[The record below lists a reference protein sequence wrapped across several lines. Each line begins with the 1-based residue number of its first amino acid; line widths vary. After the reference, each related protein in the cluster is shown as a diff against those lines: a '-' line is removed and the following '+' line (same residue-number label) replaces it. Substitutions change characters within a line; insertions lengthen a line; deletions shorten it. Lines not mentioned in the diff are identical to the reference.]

1 MEQTNSGRI
10 ATVAQTV
17 AGEDNAM
24 LIEELETPVKEEARP
39 GGDDF
44 QPPSGRL
51 DLKRMEEMEK
61 MIMQQ

>member
-39 GGDDF
+39 DRDDF